1 MVLPTAAASSA
12 AANGGAATL
21 PAAALL
27 THLTTMRRSVR
38 EIFNPHAADA
48 AGALADAN
56 SALQAMARLI
66 KYIYIMIVCACV
78 RVIKHCGVR
87 HQCTP
92 VREHG

>member
-1 MVLPTAAASSA
+1 MVRPTCILQIQALKTISTVSVSKKTMVLPTAAASSA

-66 KYIYIMIVCACV
+66 K
-78 RVIKHCGVR
+78 
-87 HQCTP
+87 
-92 VREHG
+92 